1 MFLTLEPELWRLRGR
16 PSVNDRIL
24 WVNLVGVVDHE
35 LAERARRLLPISE
48 QGVVL
53 INADYMALTNHIEVG
68 DAFHLCF
75 VYLLF

>member
-1 MFLTLEPELWRLRGR
+1 MMFLTLEPELGRLCGR

-75 VYLLF
+75 V